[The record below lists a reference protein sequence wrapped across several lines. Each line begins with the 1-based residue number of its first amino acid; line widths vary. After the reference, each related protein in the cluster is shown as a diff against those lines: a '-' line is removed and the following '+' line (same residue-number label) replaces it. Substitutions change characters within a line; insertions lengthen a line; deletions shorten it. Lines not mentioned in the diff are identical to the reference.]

1 MKMLFTKANKNS
13 YSTDSADSADINDNK
28 VSSLVSNYSNINPR
42 LFATPDE
49 ALIRNNVTR
58 YNIGSIFTNLQG
70 VKSGCGCGGKK

>member
-13 YSTDSADSADINDNK
+13 YTNDSNDNK
-28 VSSLVSNYSNINPR
+28 VSSLVSNYSNINSR

-49 ALIRNNVTR
+49 MLTRNNVTKH
-58 YNIGSIFTNLQG
+58 NIGSIFTNLQG

>member
-1 MKMLFTKANKNS
+1 MKMFFTKSNKNR
-13 YSTDSADSADINDNK
+13 YTNDSNGNN
-28 VSSLVSNYSNINPR
+28 VSSLVSNYSNVNSR

-49 ALIRNNVTR
+49 GLTRSNVAK